1 MIQYHLY
8 PGYKKRIVTF
18 SYDDG
23 HPNDERLIALFDS
36 YGVRATFHLNGQK
49 YIGASDEKLRALRER
64 YKNHEIACHTFSHGW
79 PARMPMQSVIRETIE
94 DRMILEKI
102 AGYPVTGMSY
112 PSGSFDE
119 NVARA
124 MSDCGIRYSR
134 TTRDTNKFLLPED
147 PLMWHPTCHHRFAL
161 ELCDKF
167 LENLDSEW
175 TNPLFYI
182 WGHSHEL
189 RTEED
194 WAHIEAILKK
204 LAGNDKIW
212 YAANGEIIDYMNAQK
227 QVLISADET
236 IFTNPTAITVLLE
249 RDKTEYISV
258 PAGTTVTIPK
268 K

>member
-23 HPNDERLIALFDS
+23 HANDERLIRLFDA
-36 YGVRATFHLNGQK
+36 YGVRATFHLNGK
-49 YIGASDEKLRALRER
+49 NYVNATPSELRALRER
-64 YKNHEIACHTFSHGW
+64 YKNHEIACHTVNHGW
-79 PARMPMQSVIRETIE
+79 PTRMPLQSVVRETIE
-94 DRMILEKI
+94 DRMIIEKI

-119 NVARA
+119 TVARV
-124 MSDCGIRYSR
+124 MGDCGIRYSR
-134 TTRDTNKFLLPED
+134 TTRATKGFMLPED
-147 PLMWHPTCHHRFAL
+147 PLLWHPTCHHRFAL
-161 ELCDKF
+161 DLCDSF

-175 TNPLFYI
+175 THPLFYI

-194 WAHIEAILKK
+194 WAQIEAILKK
-204 LAGNDKIW
+204 LANNDKIW
-212 YAANGEIIDYMNAQK
+212 YATNGEIIDYMNAQK

-236 IFTNPTAITVLLE
+236 VFTNPTAINVWLE
-249 RDKTEYISV
+249 RDKYEYISV
-258 PAGTTVTIPK
+258 PAGTTVVVPK